1 MSKQS
6 CDLTLVK
13 VEGEVFDCL
22 NMLTP
27 APQSR
32 CVPLWG
38 REEGEMAGKGGRREE
53 RKIRVKGGKGEDQ
66 EGGSGVCTLVRCC
79 MVMPWERCAGS
90 SSHTAT
96 CSAAAGVWGR
106 GPGRRGEA

>member
-1 MSKQS
+1 MIKGLSLHGCSLAGSIVSKQS

-38 REEGEMAGKGGRREE
+38 REEGEMAGKGERREE
-53 RKIRVKGGKGEDQ
+53 RKIRVK
-66 EGGSGVCTLVRCC
+66 EGWKR
-79 MVMPWERCAGS
+79 ER
-90 SSHTAT
+90 
-96 CSAAAGVWGR
+96 
-106 GPGRRGEA
+106 PRRR

>member
-1 MSKQS
+1 MIKGLSLHGRSLAGSIVSKQS
-6 CDLTLVK
+6 CDLTLIK

-38 REEGEMAGKGGRREE
+38 REEGEMAGKGEE
-53 RKIRVKGGKGEDQ
+53 
-66 EGGSGVCTLVRCC
+66 
-79 MVMPWERCAGS
+79 
-90 SSHTAT
+90 
-96 CSAAAGVWGR
+96 
-106 GPGRRGEA
+106 GRRGRFDEGRVEKGKTKEEVVVWVPW